1 MASRATWMLR
11 RRSDNKFVW
20 QKEGAAPPD
29 VVVDN
34 KIYGETFSACFPQIH
49 ITWGPG
55 DYEMLV
61 TSADGGT
68 YKVGSVKSLT
78 APDYSTE
85 NRAMVVAGS
94 PLNLKLR
101 DEGTDG
107 ERESPAIQVG
117 ARMAPSD
124 AQEEARQVLGTSGI
138 PGGLQV
144 MDSFQDKLPGMDQGG
159 TIESHFHQDAPRA
172 NPPAETLV
180 LKAAPDAPD
189 YVMLLKNVKQ
199 RLLPMDATFQ
209 DKLRAIPTL
218 VAEHFAKNP
227 EGCNLQGDGV
237 LRGRKFT
244 GMVEDPTTY
253 ALHTDAFLTDD
264 CSPKTRLYIRWWLN
278 YQEIE
283 AAVRSL
289 TTIDTVWCHK
299 LSLEM
304 VADAIELYLY
314 ETGWT
319 PEQEPATKVG
329 DLYLRVAEE
338 IQARASFLADKD
350 LEYGQPTRRHGIY
363 GVIVRVFDKIS
374 RYTTLKAGSMTP
386 KFESCTDSLKDLGGY
401 SMILC
406 AALAEELVRGE
417 KSAVEE

>member
-20 QKEGAAPPD
+20 QNEGAAPPD

-34 KIYGETFSACFPQIH
+34 KAYAETFSNSFPQIH

-55 DYEMLV
+55 DFEMLV

-78 APDYSTE
+78 APDFSTE
-85 NRAMVVAGS
+85 NRAMVMAGTQM
-94 PLNLKLR
+94 NLKLR
-101 DEGTDG
+101 EEGDGG
-107 ERESPAIQVG
+107 ERESQPIQVG
-117 ARMAPSD
+117 ARVAPD
-124 AQEEARQVLGTSGI
+124 DLQTEARQVLGATGI

-144 MDSFQDKLPGMDQGG
+144 VDSFQNGQKAAQA
-159 TIESHFHQDAPRA
+159 APRVNA
-172 NPPAETLV
+172 PAEVQV
-180 LKAAPDAPD
+180 LKATPDAPD
-189 YVMLLKNVKQ
+189 YIMLLKNVKQ
-199 RLLPMDATFQ
+199 RLLPMDTTFQ
-209 DKLRAIPTL
+209 GKLRAIPTL

-237 LRGRKFT
+237 LKGRKFT

-319 PEQEPATKVG
+319 PEHEPSTKQG

-406 AALAEELVRGE
+406 AALAEELARTE
-417 KSAVEE
+417 KQVEA